1 VAETAGAR
9 KPQHE
14 PEYVPLGP
22 LPAPLD
28 AGREDAFML
37 RRRNLGARFKICYGV
52 GAIVDGI
59 TSTSLTYFLLFY
71 LTAVCGL
78 SGTLAGVSSML
89 ALTIDA
95 IADPAIGLVSDNTRS
110 RLGRRLPYLLYSTI
124 PLAVSFVMLFS
135 IPPALKGLTL
145 FGYATVCSMA
155 LRFALSLFNL
165 PYFAVGAEVTDDY
178 AERTS
183 IVSYRICLQMLGTF
197 CAIAL
202 GLGVFMSGADG
213 VLNRQAYNP
222 FAWTCAALILLAG
235 YVSAR
240 AVKAELPRL
249 HSAKA
254 MEGTILRQFL
264 RELAEVFRNRSF
276 IILFCATA
284 AFFVASGAYGALALY
299 ANRYFWSLPTPT
311 IQLLLVGVTLGPFIG
326 APLNTVLSRFF
337 EKLSLTIGSL
347 VIFSLSLLWPPLLRI
362 ADLLPLSGTPMI
374 SILFANA
381 LLSGASLV
389 GAAIGFQSM
398 MADAADEHEYLFG
411 VRREGLFFSGIT
423 LAVKAA
429 SGLGGLVAGVALD
442 LIHFPTEI
450 AQNASTLQ
458 LPHAVVRDLGLVS
471 GPLPAAITLL
481 APLALLAYGLSK
493 AKHAAILA
501 DLERRRKLA

>member
-1 VAETAGAR
+1 MS
-9 KPQHE
+9 
-14 PEYVPLGP
+14 
-22 LPAPLD
+22 LD
-28 AGREDAFML
+28 AQAL
-37 RRRNLGARFKICYGV
+37 RRSSVSARFKICYGV
-52 GAIVDGI
+52 GAIVDGV

-78 SGTLAGVSSML
+78 SGTLAGASSML
-89 ALTIDA
+89 ALLIDA
-95 IADPAIGLVSDNTRS
+95 IADPAIGLLSDNTRT
-110 RLGRRLPYLLYSTI
+110 RWGRRLPYLLFSTV
-124 PLAVSFVMLFS
+124 PLAVLFVMLFS
-135 IPPALKGLTL
+135 IPPPLKGLML
-145 FGYATVCSMA
+145 FGYATACSMA

-165 PYFAVGAEVTDDY
+165 PYYAVGAEVTDDY

-202 GLGVFMSGADG
+202 GLGVFMSGSNG
-213 VLNRQAYNP
+213 VLNRQAYKP
-222 FAWTCAALILLAG
+222 FAWTCAALIIIAG

-240 AVKAELPRL
+240 AVKNELPRL
-249 HSAKA
+249 HAAKIT
-254 MEGTILRQFL
+254 EGPMLRQFL
-264 RELAEVFRNRSF
+264 RELGEVFRNRSF
-276 IILFCATA
+276 ITLFSATV

-299 ANRYFWSLPTPT
+299 ANRYFWNLPTST
-311 IQLLLVGVTLGPFIG
+311 IQLLLIGVTLGPFIG
-326 APLNTVLSRFF
+326 APLNALLSRFF

-362 ADLLPLSGTPMI
+362 ADLLPQSGTLMI
-374 SILFANA
+374 GILFANA
-381 LLSGASLV
+381 LLSGVSLV

-398 MADAADEHEYLFG
+398 MADAADQHEYLFG

-450 AQNASTLQ
+450 AQNGSTVQ
-458 LPHAVVRDLGLVS
+458 LSHAVARDLGIVS

-481 APLALLAYGLSK
+481 APLVLLAYTLSK
-493 AKHAAILA
+493 RKHAEILA
-501 DLERRRKLA
+501 ELAQRRRSLEP